1 MTTIGPT
8 RSDSSFSRTGILAD
22 AVARVLVTGGAGFVG
37 SHVADA
43 FLARGD
49 DVLVVDDLST
59 GRRENVPENA
69 AFERLDVADADALDR
84 TFETGVDVVCH
95 LAAQASV
102 TVSVADPVLDCTS
115 NVVGTL
121 NVCESAR
128 RRGAP
133 VVFAST
139 GGGLYGDRAPRPT
152 RETFASEPLSPYGA
166 SKLSGEA
173 YVATWSRLYGMANVV
188 LRLGNVY
195 GPRQNP
201 HGEAGVVAIFSGLLL
216 EGAPPALRGEGK
228 PTRDYVYVTDV
239 ANAFVAAADGERAGT
254 YNVGTGRETSTARL
268 LEALQDAAGTAIEP
282 LQAELQRGE
291 LQSSALDSSLIE
303 RELGWRATV
312 DLEAGLRQTLDWYR
326 AAHR

>member
-1 MTTIGPT
+1 
-8 RSDSSFSRTGILAD
+8 
-22 AVARVLVTGGAGFVG
+22 VRVLVTGGAGFIG

-43 FLARGD
+43 LLARGD

-59 GRRENVPENA
+59 GQKTNVA
-69 AFERLDVADADALDR
+69 DSVAFEQLDVADADALERAFGGGADL
-84 TFETGVDVVCH
+84 VCH

-102 TVSVADPVLDCTS
+102 TVSVADPLLDCRS
-115 NVVGTL
+115 NVIGTL
-121 NVCESAR
+121 NVCEAAR

-139 GGGLYGDRAPRPT
+139 GGALYGDGAPRPT
-152 RETFASEPLSPYGA
+152 PESFAPEPLSPYGA

-173 YVATWSRLYGMANVV
+173 YVATWSRLYGTPNVV

-216 EGAPPALRGEGK
+216 DGEQPALRGEGK

-239 ANAFVAAADGERAGT
+239 ANAFVAAADGARGGT
-254 YNVGTGRETSTARL
+254 YNVGTGQETSTARL
-268 LEALQDAAGTAIEP
+268 LQILQDAAGTVVEP
-282 LQAELQRGE
+282 RQVELQPGE
-291 LQSSALDSSLIE
+291 LQASALDPSLIE
-303 RELGWRATV
+303 RELGWRPTIGI
-312 DLEAGLRQTLDWYR
+312 EAGLRQTLDWYR

>member
-1 MTTIGPT
+1 M
-8 RSDSSFSRTGILAD
+8 
-22 AVARVLVTGGAGFVG
+22 ARVVVTGGAGFIG

-59 GRRENVPENA
+59 GRRENVPEGA
-69 AFERLDVADADALDR
+69 AFERSTSR
-84 TFETGVDVVCH
+84 TPMRSERAFDGRRRRRLPSRRAGERDG
-95 LAAQASV
+95 LGQRIRSY
-102 TVSVADPVLDCTS
+102 DCTS

-121 NVCESAR
+121 NVCEAAR
-128 RRGAP
+128 RHGAP

-139 GGGLYGDRAPRPT
+139 GGALYGDDAPLPT
-152 RETFASEPLSPYGA
+152 PEDFAPEPLSPYGA
-166 SKLSGEA
+166 SKLAARRTSRRGR
-173 YVATWSRLYGMANVV
+173 RLYGMPNVV

-216 EGAPPALRGEGK
+216 AGEQPALRGDGA
-228 PTRDYVYVTDV
+228 PTRDYVHVPTSRS
-239 ANAFVAAADGERAGT
+239 AFVLAADGGRAGT

-268 LEALQDAAGTAIEP
+268 LELLQDAAGTAIEP
-282 LQAELQRGE
+282 RQRR
-291 LQSSALDSSLIE
+291 SSRASSRRARSTRALIE
-303 RELGWRATV
+303 RDLGWRATV
-312 DLEAGLRQTLDWYR
+312 DVEEGLRQTLDWYR

>member
-1 MTTIGPT
+1 
-8 RSDSSFSRTGILAD
+8 
-22 AVARVLVTGGAGFVG
+22 
-37 SHVADA
+37 VADA
-43 FLARGD
+43 FVARGD

-59 GRRENVPENA
+59 GQRENVPENA
-69 AFERLDVADADALDR
+69 AFELLDVADAGALEGA
-84 TFETGVDVVCH
+84 FEDGVDVVCH

-102 TVSVADPVLDCTS
+102 TVSVTDPVLDCTS

-121 NVCESAR
+121 NVCEAAR

-139 GGGLYGDRAPRPT
+139 GGGLYGDRAPLPT
-152 RETFASEPLSPYGA
+152 PETFASEPLSPYGA

-173 YVATWSRLYGMANVV
+173 YVATWGRLYGMANVV

-216 EGAPPALRGEGK
+216 DGERPALRGEGT

-239 ANAFVAAADGERAGT
+239 ANAFVAAADSRRAGT
-254 YNVGTGRETSTARL
+254 YNVGTGRETATTRV
-268 LEALQDAAGTAIEP
+268 LEILQGATGTAIEP
-282 LQAELQRGE
+282 LQVELQPGE
-291 LQSSALDSSLIE
+291 LRSSALDSSLIE

-312 DLEAGLRQTLDWYR
+312 DLDAGLRQTLDWYR

>member
-1 MTTIGPT
+1 
-8 RSDSSFSRTGILAD
+8 
-22 AVARVLVTGGAGFVG
+22 VRVVVTGGAGFIG

-43 FLARGD
+43 LLARGD

-59 GRRENVPENA
+59 GQRSNIADGA
-69 AFERLDVADADALDR
+69 AFEQLDIAGADALER
-84 TFETGVDVVCH
+84 AFEGGVDLVCH

-102 TVSVADPVLDCTS
+102 TVSVGDPLLDCTS
-115 NVVGTL
+115 NVIGTL
-121 NVCESAR
+121 NVCEAAR
-128 RRGAP
+128 RQGAP

-139 GGGLYGDRAPRPT
+139 GGALYGDGAPRPT
-152 RETFASEPLSPYGA
+152 PESFAPEPLSPYGA

-173 YVATWSRLYGMANVV
+173 YVTTWSRLYGTPNVV
-188 LRLGNVY
+188 LRLGNIY

-216 EGAPPALRGEGK
+216 DGGQPALRGEGK

-239 ANAFVAAADGERAGT
+239 ANAFVAAADGARAGM

-268 LEALQDAAGTAIEP
+268 LEILQEAAGTAVEP
-282 LQAELQRGE
+282 RQVELQPGE
-291 LQSSALDSSLIE
+291 LQASALDPSLIE
-303 RELGWRATV
+303 RELGWRPTIGI
-312 DLEAGLRQTLDWYR
+312 DPGLRQTLDWYL